1 MPPAKRD
8 PASILDA
15 ILDRVPRMREYG
27 VLSVAHEGLTVT
39 LAPMAPPPYVINDRL
54 DRQLEEKVKRR
65 VAASDAD
72 EDEKPPEDTADPLN
86 DRATYAGGR
95 VPGFTRPKK
104 EQA

>member
-39 LAPMAPPPYVINDRL
+39 LAPMPPAPYVIREHPGTA
-54 DRQLEEKVKRR
+54 RQISGKV
-65 VAASDAD
+65 SEDAD
-72 EDEKPPEDTADPLN
+72 DEKPPEVTDPLM
-86 DRATYAGGR
+86 DAATYGGGR
-95 VPGFTRPKK
+95 VPGFARPKK
-104 EQA
+104 EQP